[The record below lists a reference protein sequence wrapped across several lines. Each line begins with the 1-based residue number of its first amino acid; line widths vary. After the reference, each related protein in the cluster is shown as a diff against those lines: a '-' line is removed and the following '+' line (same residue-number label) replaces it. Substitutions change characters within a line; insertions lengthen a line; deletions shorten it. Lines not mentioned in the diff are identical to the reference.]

1 MSQNIDHIGI
11 IKGINGNVLL
21 VSINQQSSCSSCS
34 SKSSCFSSGKNEMVV
49 EVVSDKASDY
59 NIGDTVR
66 LCASGK
72 IGFIAVFY
80 AYFLPLLLLVIVL
93 FGSIKM
99 FNMGEMLSILLS
111 FVSLAAYYLIL
122 YFFRG
127 KLKSKINFELK

>member
-1 MSQNIDHIGI
+1 
-11 IKGINGNVLL
+11 
-21 VSINQQSSCSSCS
+21 
-34 SKSSCFSSGKNEMVV
+34 MVV

-93 FGSIKM
+93 FCSIKM

-111 FVSLAAYYLIL
+111 FISLAVYYLIL
-122 YFFRG
+122 YFFRD

>member
-1 MSQNIDHIGI
+1 
-11 IKGINGNVLL
+11 
-21 VSINQQSSCSSCS
+21 
-34 SKSSCFSSGKNEMVV
+34 MVV

-111 FVSLAAYYLIL
+111 FVSLAVYYLIL
-122 YFFRG
+122 YFFRD